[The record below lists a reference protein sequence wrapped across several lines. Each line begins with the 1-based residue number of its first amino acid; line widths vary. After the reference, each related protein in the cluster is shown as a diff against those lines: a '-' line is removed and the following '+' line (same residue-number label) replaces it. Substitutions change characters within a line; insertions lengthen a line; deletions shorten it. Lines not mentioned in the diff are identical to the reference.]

1 MRATTL
7 FKTYQSALF
16 YRRSAMLRRGT
27 MMGIAVHNDEEALIW
42 QRYNR
47 LICKLE
53 QRLTVIL
60 EQVDGDREEQTP

>member
-7 FKTYQSALF
+7 FRAYQSALF
-16 YRRSAMLRRGT
+16 YRRNAMLRRGT
-27 MMGIAVHNDEEALIW
+27 MMGIAIRNDEEALIW

-53 QRLTVIL
+53 KRLTTIL
-60 EQVDGDREEQTP
+60 KQVDKGA